1 MAVNF
6 NWVISQMECKNEENL
21 SDVVITIHWRR
32 NASEKIE
39 EKEYF
44 AEVYGSISLK
54 APKKDQFIPYN
65 ELTKEQ
71 VEGWLNESLKNA
83 LVKKYH
89 HNFYEIKIKNIKK
102 ANAVGIRPNVR
113 RARITFVDGICAG
126 AKWIANGR

>member
-6 NWVISQMECKNEENL
+6 NWVISQMECKNEESL
-21 SDVVITIHWRR
+21 SDVVVTIHWRR

-71 VEGWLNESLKNA
+71 VEGWLNESLKVEDLDNN
-83 LVKKYH
+83 LVAQIEAEKHPAIVVKPLPW
-89 HNFYEIKIKNIKK
+89 N
-102 ANAVGIRPNVR
+102 
-113 RARITFVDGICAG
+113 
-126 AKWIANGR
+126 